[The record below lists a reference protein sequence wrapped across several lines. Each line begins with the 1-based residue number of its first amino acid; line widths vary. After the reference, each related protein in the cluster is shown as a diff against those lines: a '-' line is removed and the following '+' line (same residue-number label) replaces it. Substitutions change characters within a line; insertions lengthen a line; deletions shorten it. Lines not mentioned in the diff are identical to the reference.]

1 MTSRTAND
9 KKQDQR
15 KRRTWIVLIFVVFG
29 FLTYAYGVDA
39 TGVTLEEIEDE
50 QRQTNLFRIL
60 RALAHPDILERD
72 TDEVQIAA
80 EIYVPC
86 QANQPAPLDDSGAY
100 IEIVPP
106 CGDPETDVLVRG
118 RGFAA
123 GSEGPISFIPPSG
136 VSLGIGEF
144 IVEEDG
150 TFETTVTLKDR
161 PSEEVQF
168 IRVTARQEVGSLHF
182 TETARLTLDFALET
196 VFMAL
201 LATTS
206 GTFLAIPLSFLASR
220 NLMRPIK
227 SPMVSIALGIVG
239 LPVGIWV
246 GASVARLAQR
256 SIEFL
261 TGNAIFS
268 LGGALL
274 LGAAIWYLL
283 RILFPEVEPDEPPS
297 RNTRLAHAGL
307 GLLIAIAATAAV
319 ILVGDFLISIGNAL
333 GDSESWFRREDVVND
348 IGAGPL
354 HFMALFV
361 FTIGDIIRIAVPV
374 VAALIG
380 AGVFAQLGSL
390 FGRFVVS
397 RVPSVVDRT
406 LRYLTAALAGAVIA
420 IGVGKA
426 IEWLYQ
432 WDDLARTFW
441 IPAAVGAILGLSL
454 AFATRKADQVA
465 TGLTIYYLARTL
477 FNTLRSIEPLVM
489 AIIFVVWVGVGPF
502 AGALALALHTTAAL
516 AKLYSEQ
523 VESISQ
529 GPIEAVQATG
539 ANRLQTIMYAVVPQ
553 IVPPYISFTL
563 YRWDINVRMSTII
576 GFVGGG
582 GLGLLLQQNVNLLQY
597 RAAAV
602 QMFAIAII
610 VASMDYVSARLRERL
625 V

>member
-1 MTSRTAND
+1 VTSRTAND

-106 CGDPETDVLVRG
+106 CGDPETDVVVRG
-118 RGFAA
+118 QGFAA

-201 LATTS
+201 LATTI

-307 GLLIAIAATAAV
+307 GLVIAIAATAAV

-348 IGAGPL
+348 
-354 HFMALFV
+354 
-361 FTIGDIIRIAVPV
+361 
-374 VAALIG
+374 IG

-539 ANRLQTIMYAVVPQ
+539 ANRLQTVMYAVVPQ

-610 VASMDYVSARLRERL
+610 VASMDYISARLRERL